1 MLYVDTSAAVKL
13 LLAED
18 ESAALANFLGSAEG
32 RVVTSRIGVIELR
45 RVARRG
51 GASPDRADALAASL
65 AVIELDATVER
76 LAIGLDPD
84 LRALDALHIASAM
97 AAGDALSGFVCYD
110 ARLGS
115 AAVREGLT
123 VIAPA

>member
-1 MLYVDTSAAVKL
+1 LYVDTSAAVKL